1 MEIGL
6 SCPTGS
12 MVTVTGLIT
21 GHYILCCAEID
32 ETLHATVSMMSVH
45 DCLIE
50 KSKSCNII
58 KCHFFVCFSF
68 LFLYFYYYNFSLL
81 NMESV
86 SREIASTQ

>member
-1 MEIGL
+1 
-6 SCPTGS
+6 

-68 LFLYFYYYNFSLL
+68 FFCISTIIIFLYIL